1 MTSRCYF
8 GKMNSILGSV
18 VPLAMFGKEI
28 SAYFRVF
35 AAMIPSF
42 GAKKAAPAFQVKKA
56 LTTGNNSSIA
66 SIKNLSDGSTPGN
79 PTTATSIETTAPL
92 TTSSTSGA
100 NLPQQVPHLRQ
111 AEAGVC
117 SSDEDFEKE
126 NIVGGNKQLKGDEMN
141 KGRGDVLSSSIWAS
155 CPSGNVSSSI
165 AKYFAFL
172 FSRWSVVH
180 QVGNCHDL
188 HLTL

>member
-8 GKMNSILGSV
+8 GKMNSILRSV

-28 SAYFRVF
+28 FAYFRVL

-79 PTTATSIETTAPL
+79 PTTATSIETSAP
-92 TTSSTSGA
+92 SQ
-100 NLPQQVPHLRQ
+100 PPPHQEQTYL
-111 AEAGVC
+111 
-117 SSDEDFEKE
+117 
-126 NIVGGNKQLKGDEMN
+126 NKSPTFDKQKLEF
-141 KGRGDVLSSSIWAS
+141 
-155 CPSGNVSSSI
+155 
-165 AKYFAFL
+165 AK
-172 FSRWSVVH
+172 
-180 QVGNCHDL
+180 N
-188 HLTL
+188 

>member
-28 SAYFRVF
+28 FAYFRVL

-42 GAKKAAPAFQVKKA
+42 CAKKAAPAFQVKKA
-56 LTTGNNSSIA
+56 LTTGNNSSSA
-66 SIKNLSDGSTPGN
+66 SIKNLSVGSTPGN

-100 NLPQQVPHLRQ
+100 NLPQQVPHLR
-111 AEAGVC
+111 VC
-117 SSDEDFEKE
+117 CSDEDFEKE

-141 KGRGDVLSSSIWAS
+141 KGGGDVLSSSSSAS
-155 CPSGNVSSSI
+155 CPSGNVSPSI

-180 QVGNCHDL
+180 QVGNCHDR

>member
-1 MTSRCYF
+1 MERLMFGWDFEVDAWSRFWRWNLIKICVWIRDMTSRCYF

-28 SAYFRVF
+28 FAYFRVL

-100 NLPQQVPHLRQ
+100 NLPQQVHLLRQ
-111 AEAGVC
+111 AGAGVC
-117 SSDEDFEKE
+117 K
-126 NIVGGNKQLKGDEMN
+126 KL
-141 KGRGDVLSSSIWAS
+141 SIWRFATNITS
-155 CPSGNVSSSI
+155 ISPQLAARSPI
-165 AKYFAFL
+165 AKFDKTQL
-172 FSRWSVVH
+172 IW
-180 QVGNCHDL
+180 D
-188 HLTL
+188 TLY

>member
-28 SAYFRVF
+28 FAYFRVL

-79 PTTATSIETTAPL
+79 PTTATSIETTDP
-92 TTSSTSGA
+92 SR
-100 NLPQQVPHLRQ
+100 LPPHQEQTYLNKSPTFDKQKLEFTVLMKILR
-111 AEAGVC
+111 
-117 SSDEDFEKE
+117 
-126 NIVGGNKQLKGDEMN
+126 
-141 KGRGDVLSSSIWAS
+141 RRTLSRAIIS
-155 CPSGNVSSSI
+155 
-165 AKYFAFL
+165 
-172 FSRWSVVH
+172 
-180 QVGNCHDL
+180 
-188 HLTL
+188 

>member
-28 SAYFRVF
+28 FAYFRVL

-100 NLPQQVPHLRQ
+100 NLPHQQVPHLRQ

-117 SSDEDFEKE
+117 KKLSICRFAT
-126 NIVGGNKQLKGDEMN
+126 NIRSISPQLAAG
-141 KGRGDVLSSSIWAS
+141 S
-155 CPSGNVSSSI
+155 PI
-165 AKYFAFL
+165 AKFDKTQFFFRHPVLNLQQFFYC
-172 FSRWSVVH
+172 
-180 QVGNCHDL
+180 N
-188 HLTL
+188 